1 MGHLEICIL
10 NLIII
15 YNFPE
20 TVYYLFGDGYILIPG
35 RHHIQTRVLAFALGL
50 PGFFT
55 PAGLFKAAAG
65 FFIALLTALAAL
77 TTGGI

>member
-1 MGHLEICIL
+1 
-10 NLIII
+10 
-15 YNFPE
+15 
-20 TVYYLFGDGYILIPG
+20 
-35 RHHIQTRVLAFALGL
+35 LGL
-50 PGFFT
+50 PGFFN

>member
-20 TVYYLFGDGYILIPG
+20 TVYYLFGDGYKLYFTVIPC
-35 RHHIQTRVLAFALGL
+35 LATKNDPAPSKVDARKLLCNQQDMRLGSTWFE
-50 PGFFT
+50 GF
-55 PAGLFKAAAG
+55 KV
-65 FFIALLTALAAL
+65 
-77 TTGGI
+77 